1 MGVIVNIWGQD
12 YLQHKRIE
20 QLVCFWTSLELDI
33 PMSLPSA
40 TTLQLF
46 LSRLTISPLA
56 SFRGLEMEV
65 FDDNLSAK
73 NENIKN

>member
-1 MGVIVNIWGQD
+1 M
-12 YLQHKRIE
+12 
-20 QLVCFWTSLELDI
+20 FLELDI

-65 FDDNLSAK
+65 FDDYWSAK
-73 NENIKN
+73 NEKIKN